1 MFGYPVLCHRYSKR
15 GHSLD
20 RTPWTPGSTFHLL
33 ESRIRAWEM
42 ELPDHLRFTKE
53 NILNSDR
60 SAELDQL
67 ITLHLTADSCACM
80 LTRWLIPDSPWT
92 TKETNH
98 GKSSGDAF
106 ATVWTEDSLEK
117 CLFRSTRMIER
128 VALVANLRPDS
139 ILLDHWTIVMVTEA
153 VRVWLILTRGTD
165 GRTYSET
172 MRGTLQI
179 AFGYLARMTVYYA
192 ATRSSVR

>member
-1 MFGYPVLCHRYSKR
+1 MSHCRYSKR

-20 RTPWTPGSTFHLL
+20 LTPWTPGSTFHLL
-33 ESRIRAWEM
+33 ESRIIAWET
-42 ELPDHLRFTKE
+42 ELPDHLRFAKE
-53 NILNSDR
+53 NILNSKR
-60 SAELDQL
+60 PAELDQL

-117 CLFRSTRMIER
+117 CLYRSTRMIER

-139 ILLDHWTIVMVTEA
+139 ILLDHWTIVMITEA
-153 VRVWLILTRGTD
+153 VRVWLILTRGSDAGTWP
-165 GRTYSET
+165 EK
-172 MRGTLQI
+172 MRGTLRV
-179 AFGYLARMTVYYA
+179 AFRYLARMTVYYA
-192 ATRSSVR
+192 AARSSVS